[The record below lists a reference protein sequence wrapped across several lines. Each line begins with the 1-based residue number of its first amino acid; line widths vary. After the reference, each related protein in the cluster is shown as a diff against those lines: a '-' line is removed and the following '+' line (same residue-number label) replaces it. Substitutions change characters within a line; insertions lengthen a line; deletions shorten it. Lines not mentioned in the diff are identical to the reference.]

1 MQQSLIHIECSEIEV
16 FARAAAWLDRG
27 DVILI
32 ELHDRFRRSCAL
44 SFYSAVKDFAV
55 EWRRGMVVGVARP
68 DFVDVSRNG

>member
-16 FARAAAWLDRG
+16 FAGAAAWLDWV

-32 ELHDRFRRSCAL
+32 ELHERFRRGCAL
-44 SFYSAVKDFAV
+44 SFCSAVKDFAV
-55 EWRRGMVVGVARP
+55 EWRRDMVVGVARP